1 MPFYKYIG
9 KSAIQPVSKPDIAL
23 SILARSNLAG
33 ISALSTIVEKLSE
46 GFGKLYPL
54 LATGKS
60 EKILNLFIDKTVCN
74 HPQPFE
80 GRRYP

>member
-1 MPFYKYIG
+1 MPIYKYID
-9 KSAIQPVSKPDIAL
+9 KSAIRSVSKPNIAL
-23 SILARSNLAG
+23 SILSRSNLTD
-33 ISALSTIVEKLSE
+33 ISALSIIQGRLSE

-74 HPQPFE
+74 HPQAFE